1 MSPSTLTGPAG
12 TIGKFHA
19 RNQTIELLRILS
31 ALGIVAFH
39 AHATG
44 GEYGYAG
51 LVAFVTI
58 STAMDCKVNWNKP
71 RSMATLAKA
80 LLLPW
85 LFWLAIYASLNILR
99 HKAVFAEGPVFSQ
112 ALYGTTGSGKHLWFL
127 PFIFVNLAL
136 LNILKRFAPAA
147 VVFLPSLLAAA
158 ALLFTAGLWRDASVA
173 WMPPYTQW
181 MQSIAAVLAGCAI
194 GLAPRL
200 GALGKLTLP
209 LLAAVVIWLIFSQ
222 VPAISIPYALGLSAV
237 VMADY
242 AGERWPLPSTIIQP
256 TAACMF
262 GVYLL
267 HPLILSIASKF
278 LGEASW
284 PSVLTA
290 FLASLVITW
299 ASRKF
304 APLSRHVLG

>member
-1 MSPSTLTGPAG
+1 M
-12 TIGKFHA
+12 
-19 RNQTIELLRILS
+19 
-31 ALGIVAFH
+31 
-39 AHATG
+39 
-44 GEYGYAG
+44 
-51 LVAFVTI
+51 
-58 STAMDCKVNWNKP
+58 
-71 RSMATLAKA
+71 
-80 LLLPW
+80 
-85 LFWLAIYASLNILR
+85 
-99 HKAVFAEGPVFSQ
+99 
-112 ALYGTTGSGKHLWFL
+112 
-127 PFIFVNLAL
+127 
-136 LNILKRFAPAA
+136 
-147 VVFLPSLLAAA
+147 
-158 ALLFTAGLWRDASVA
+158 
-173 WMPPYTQW
+173 
-181 MQSIAAVLAGCAI
+181 
-194 GLAPRL
+194 
-200 GALGKLTLP
+200 
-209 LLAAVVIWLIFSQ
+209 
-222 VPAISIPYALGLSAV
+222 PAISILYALGLSAV